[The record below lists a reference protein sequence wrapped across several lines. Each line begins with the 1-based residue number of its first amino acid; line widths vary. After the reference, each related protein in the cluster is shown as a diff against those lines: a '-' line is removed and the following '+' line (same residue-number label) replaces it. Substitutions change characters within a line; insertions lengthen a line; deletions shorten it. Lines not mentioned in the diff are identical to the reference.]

1 MSLLDGYL
9 KKVPFLVLD
18 GAFSTELAS
27 LGFPLDPDLWSASAI
42 YRDPARVKKV
52 HRLYLE
58 AGADIIE
65 TSSYQASFE
74 GFAAKGFT
82 REECWELFYFS
93 VSLAREAVS
102 EWIDSHASS
111 AGRLFPLVAA
121 SLGPYGAFLADGSE
135 YRGHY
140 GLTEKELYAFHRPR
154 VEALAAGRPD
164 LFACETIPSLEEA
177 LVEAGILEDLGLE
190 GWISFTCRD
199 GKHISE
205 GTDMSLCAR
214 ELDGIEAVAA
224 IGVNCSAPEYI
235 APLIGEIRKSTDKP
249 VIVYPD
255 SGEVYNIGEK
265 KYEGSKEDLASYV
278 PEWRALGAS
287 IIGGCC
293 RTTPAM
299 IRAVAEERKKEE
311 NK

>member
-1 MSLLDGYL
+1 MFLLDAYL
-9 KKVPFLVLD
+9 KKAPFLVLD

-27 LGFPLDPDLWSASAI
+27 LGFPLDRKLWSASAI
-42 YRDPARVKKV
+42 YRDPAGVKKV

-74 GFAAKGFT
+74 GFGEKGFT
-82 REECWELFYFS
+82 VEESRELFYLS
-93 VSLAREAVS
+93 VALARQAVS
-102 EWIDSHASS
+102 EWLDSHDE

-121 SLGPYGAFLADGSE
+121 SVGPYGAFLADGSE

-154 VEALAAGRPD
+154 IEALAAGRPD

-177 LVEAGILEDLGLE
+177 LVEAGILEELGLE
-190 GWISFTCRD
+190 GWISFTSRD

-214 ELDGIEAVAA
+214 ELDGIEAVRA

-255 SGEVYNIGEK
+255 SGEVYSAAEK
-265 KYEGSKEDLASYV
+265 KYEGPKEDLASFV
-278 PEWRALGAS
+278 PKWRALGVR

-311 NK
+311 SQ